1 MFFVRVRERKFVGGY
16 FAAQKFLGQVWQIR
30 AKILHT
36 PKNLPA
42 PTTGFIK
49 SPMRWYWSAS
59 T

>member
-16 FAAQKFLGQVWQIR
+16 FAAQKFLGQIR